1 MQMNL
6 NDFFAPL
13 GKEYCNYFYFLAIFF
28 FVLMIAQVI
37 LFVVKAMQKG
47 NVKELPQLFMNMLYP
62 ILANFQN
69 RHLYSMSVN

>member
-28 FVLMIAQVI
+28 FVLMIAQII

-62 ILANFQN
+62 LLAYFQN
-69 RHLYSMSVN
+69 RLLYSMCGN